1 MHFIQLK
8 RIPKSRLLRAGTLL
22 RASGCLLVL
31 SLIISACNDSEANS
45 SDPMTVSSGSSTPP
59 PELAANNTNWQIT
72 AWEQNGVALTS
83 LPPVEIA
90 IDLEA
95 QKISGFSG
103 CNNFGGSFTLVDDE
117 VTVRQL
123 RSTQRGCEQAI
134 MEQETKFLEAIAAV
148 NHIRAEENQLIL
160 SYSLEQTDDQ
170 TGNNLYFS
178 RM

>member
-1 MHFIQLK
+1 MQL
-8 RIPKSRLLRAGTLL
+8 RHIPKSRRLKVGTFF
-22 RASGCLLVL
+22 RASGCLLIL
-31 SLIISACNDSEANS
+31 SLMLSACNESEANS
-45 SDPMTVSSGSSTPP
+45 SDPMTVSSGSASSTSPI
-59 PELAANNTNWQIT
+59 ELAANTTNWQIT
-72 AWEQNGVALTS
+72 AWEQDGVALTS
-83 LPPVEIA
+83 LPPVEIS

-123 RSTQRGCEQAI
+123 RSTQRGCEQAV
-134 MEQETKFLEAIAAV
+134 MEQEVKFLEAIAAV
-148 NHIRAEENQLIL
+148 NHIKAEENQLIL
-160 SYSLEQTDDQ
+160 SYSLDQADGQ